1 MFPVKIEICPYIYL
15 AQAKS
20 PGKRL
25 VFMRIIAFSGTSG
38 QFCQRPHIGFTV
50 NTFPLEVT
58 DSYAKGVVLSTQD
71 YSTFWVRTAT
81 HVNDLPNSSSGTTVS
96 TLTNRAIF
104 GYIGLKTPEHN
115 GFVCWDQNTNLYEW
129 WSIDG
134 SLIKTLDY
142 KPDSE
147 YFVYRYK
154 NGKIYRSILGS
165 VTLNQYV
172 ESNFKSINN
181 QSKTFAIFNII
192 EAALR
197 QSNQS
202 NKGGGLSYEPPPL
215 LLYFNRVI

>member
-1 MFPVKIEICPYIYL
+1 VKIEICPYIYS
-15 AQAKS
+15 AQAKNS
-20 PGKRL
+20 GKRL

-38 QFCQRPHIGFTV
+38 QFCQRLHIGFTV
-50 NTFPLEVT
+50 NTSPLEVT
-58 DSYAKGVVLSTQD
+58 DSYAKGVVLSTSD
-71 YSTFWVRTAT
+71 FPTFWGRTVT

-134 SLIKTLDY
+134 TLIKTLDY

-154 NGKIYRSILGS
+154 NGKIYRSTLGS
-165 VTLNQYV
+165 VTLNHYV
-172 ESNFKSINN
+172 TSN
-181 QSKTFAIFNII
+181 
-192 EAALR
+192 
-197 QSNQS
+197 
-202 NKGGGLSYEPPPL
+202 Y
-215 LLYFNRVI
+215 